1 MKLRDKNDL
10 NIWGDQG
17 EVAAFGKV
25 EQRER
30 EVSSIF

>member
-25 EQRER
+25 E
-30 EVSSIF
+30 

>member
-1 MKLRDKNDL
+1 MKLRDKSDL

-25 EQRER
+25 E
-30 EVSSIF
+30 